1 MSSVVSHQDRDAEDH
16 EFGEELVSDA
26 TVQEHLSV
34 EDLEEVKLEISADLG
49 QCTIRVRE
57 VLELQRG
64 SVLALSKLAG
74 EMADI
79 YINGVPF
86 GRGEVVVLVDS
97 LHVRVAEIIGA
108 MEKDGGYG

>member
-1 MSSVVSHQDRDAEDH
+1 MSSVLSPQDRGAEDH
-16 EFGEELVSDA
+16 EFGEELVSA
-26 TVQEHLSV
+26 APVQERLSV

-49 QCTIRVRE
+49 QCAIRVRD
-57 VLELQRG
+57 VLALQRG
-64 SVLALSKLAG
+64 SVLALNKLAG

-86 GRGEVVVLVDS
+86 GRGEVVVMVDS

-108 MEKDGGYG
+108 MEKDGSYG

>member
-1 MSSVVSHQDRDAEDH
+1 MSNAVSHQPRDAEEH
-16 EFGEELVSDA
+16 EFDEEFVA
-26 TVQEHLSV
+26 TAQAQEHLSV
-34 EDLEEVKLEISADLG
+34 EDLGEVKLEISADLG
-49 QCTIRVRE
+49 QCKIRVRD

-64 SVLALSKLAG
+64 SVLALDKLAG

-108 MEKDGGYG
+108 IEKDGGYA

>member
-1 MSSVVSHQDRDAEDH
+1 MSSTLSHHGHDAEDH
-16 EFGEELVSDA
+16 EFDEEFTPA
-26 TVQEHLSV
+26 APAQEHLDV
-34 EDLEEVKLEISADLG
+34 EDLDEVKLEISADLG
-49 QCTIRVRE
+49 LCTVRVRD
-57 VLELQRG
+57 VLELQVG
-64 SVLALSKLAG
+64 SVLALNKLAG

>member
-1 MSSVVSHQDRDAEDH
+1 MSSAVSHQDRDAEDH
-16 EFGEELVSDA
+16 EFDEEFVA
-26 TVQEHLSV
+26 AAPTQEHLSV

-49 QCTIRVRE
+49 RCKIRVRD

-64 SVLALSKLAG
+64 SVLALDKLAG

-79 YINGVPF
+79 FINGVPF

>member
-1 MSSVVSHQDRDAEDH
+1 MSGAVSHQTQDAEEH
-16 EFGEELVSDA
+16 EFDEEFVA
-26 TVQEHLSV
+26 AAPAQEHLSV

-49 QCTIRVRE
+49 QCNIRVRD

-64 SVLALSKLAG
+64 SVLALDKLAG

-97 LHVRVAEIIGA
+97 LHVRVAEIVGV